1 MVDSPE
7 DRLTETESQIV
18 MVFTPHFGL
27 IFMNRGVQGNT
38 NQENTLF
45 QRKMSCPGRDST
57 HDTLLTRQSTLPIE
71 L

>member
-7 DRLTETESQIV
+7 DRLTETESQIL

-45 QRKMSCPGRDST
+45 SKENE
-57 HDTLLTRQSTLPIE
+57 LPWVG
-71 L
+71 LNP